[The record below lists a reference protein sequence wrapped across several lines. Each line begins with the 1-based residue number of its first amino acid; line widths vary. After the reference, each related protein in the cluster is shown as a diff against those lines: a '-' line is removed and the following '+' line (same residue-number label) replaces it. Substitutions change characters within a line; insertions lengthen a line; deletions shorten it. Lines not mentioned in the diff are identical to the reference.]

1 MLILLR
7 LQMFT
12 IFIAK
17 KKLSKDQADI
27 FLAHDEADSELF
39 NLFRAEHF
47 MVKNLSEIQWFR
59 ESYQHLQKER
69 KRSM

>member
-27 FLAHDEADSELF
+27 FLAHDEVGSELF
-39 NLFRAEHF
+39 NLFRAERLYGE
-47 MVKNLSEIQWFR
+47 KSI
-59 ESYQHLQKER
+59 
-69 KRSM
+69 